1 MQKSYGVVWREGE
14 HPVSAGK
21 LELLPR
27 GLRLEGRNS
36 LREIPYGGLAEVRVG
51 RTTAERLN
59 GRPSVV
65 LERRTGEP
73 VTIGTV
79 AQPGLVGEIVERVA
93 AFQLGAATGRT
104 AIVIPLQPGSRDA
117 VRELLRGGPPFDPEQ
132 VPGLDRH
139 EVFLTSDEAIFVFE
153 ASRADALEPLLAQP
167 ELWQAAAA
175 WHDHVAGPPRIAEDA
190 FSWARADDSEG
201 VSYLAT
207 PGPGDS
213 EGGDIY

>member
-1 MQKSYGVVWREGE
+1 MRRV
-14 HPVSAGK
+14 
-21 LELLPR
+21 LL
-27 GLRLEGRNS
+27 LLS
-36 LREIPYGGLAEVRVG
+36 
-51 RTTAERLN
+51 TA
-59 GRPSVV
+59 
-65 LERRTGEP
+65 
-73 VTIGTV
+73 
-79 AQPGLVGEIVERVA
+79 AFVA
-93 AFQLGAATGRT
+93 ACGPAAVPAR
-104 AIVIPLQPGSRDA
+104 V
-117 VRELLRGGPPFDPEQ
+117 Q